1 MLFELDSNN
10 LNSKNLQILGVTS
23 FMSHRSKIKIWGF
36 LKMLWY
42 FFQSKTNKT
51 ESRKRKKNRKASP
64 AYLAH
69 LAQQRRPSP
78 KGQGRLLHQARQ
90 AGSSPPAAAWLPGS
104 CLAAPRPPSSVV
116 ETPVFFPFHFPLA

>member
-23 FMSHRSKIKIWGF
+23 FISHRSKIKIWRF

-42 FFQSKTNKT
+42 FISRAKQIKQKA
-51 ESRKRKKNRKASP
+51 EKERKRKRLKAT
-64 AYLAH
+64 YLAH

-78 KGQGRLLHQARQ
+78 KGQVVFSIRPGRQ
-90 AGSSPPAAAWLPGS
+90 AAHR
-104 CLAAPRPPSSVV
+104 RPW
-116 ETPVFFPFHFPLA
+116 HG